1 MKRLSFHL
9 LNLPSRL
16 SDSDGESIQP
26 TSRRLYNGTCQQTC
40 QTNFALYY
48 RKNKKIPVFAYVK
61 KGFIPEEALQLISGV
76 SRKHSSDVC
85 TDHPVG

>member
-1 MKRLSFHL
+1 MIATASPFNPHPEGYITALVSKH
-9 LNLPSRL
+9 
-16 SDSDGESIQP
+16 
-26 TSRRLYNGTCQQTC
+26 
-40 QTNFALYY
+40 ALYY